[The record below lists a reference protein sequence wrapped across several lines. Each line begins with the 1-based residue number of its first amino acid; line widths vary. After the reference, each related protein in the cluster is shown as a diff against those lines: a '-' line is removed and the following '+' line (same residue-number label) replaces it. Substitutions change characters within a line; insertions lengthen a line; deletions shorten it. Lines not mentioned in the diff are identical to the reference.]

1 MLQTEEIFLIYNVLN
16 HVRMTRMLFAII
28 EHVIAATRTRSSNL
42 NQRSY
47 RIVAEDEYAYICA
60 PLDDHIKGGLLIT
73 YFVKV
78 PEPKV

>member
-1 MLQTEEIFLIYNVLN
+1 
-16 HVRMTRMLFAII
+16 MLFAMI
-28 EHVIAATRTRSSNL
+28 EHVIAATRTRNRHL
-42 NQRSY
+42 DQMLY
-47 RIVAEDEYAYICA
+47 KIVAEDEYAYICA